1 MDEGSYNP
9 LVHPVHPVVLAVA
22 LAALQSQT
30 PAPKFKSSLDLVRV
44 DVNVIDGQGQPI
56 RDLRAEEFEL
66 RVDGRRRQIVTAQF
80 VPVGGGVDR
89 LPVVASTDYSSNVES
104 VGGRLIM
111 LVVDRSSIGPGRGKA
126 AFEAASRFVG
136 GLNRADR
143 IALASIPEGPQIDF
157 TADHSLVQ
165 TRLHEIDGT
174 ALPNQGP
181 RSIGISDALA
191 FERDDQ
197 FAMDRV
203 IERECGA
210 LPTELRGFA
219 GGGELKICM
228 DQVHSEAKLVAS
240 DARNRAQES
249 IIGLEAL
256 IKRLPPSSTPKVL
269 VYISEGMVLDRERAQ
284 LAWLGPRAAASHV
297 TVYALH
303 LMQSEN
309 DASRARPAAT
319 YTADRIKEED
329 GLALMTGV
337 TRGDVF
343 RVMGNSDFAF
353 RRLSLELSGYYLLG
367 FEAEPGDRNGRPHA
381 IKVDVRRRGVTVR
394 SRREFTIE
402 PIAATD
408 TAHAAIVAVLRD
420 PLPATDIP
428 IKVATYSFQDPHS
441 SKLRLLVAAEIDR
454 SVNTEGELSVGYV
467 LVDFHNKLA
476 GSQIDTAPSAALRK
490 TDTGDG
496 RTQQYFS
503 TIVADPGKY
512 TLKLVA
518 VDDAGRRGS
527 VERVVNAALAKAGPI
542 HATDLLV
549 ASAPA
554 DGGDAP
560 LAPAVSTDVTGDTLH
575 GYLELFADAPEPL
588 DVTSVTLEVA
598 ATQNSPPLQQT
609 SVALRK
615 PPDDARCRIVG
626 AKLNIAK
633 LPPGE
638 YVARAVINVAG
649 RRVGQV
655 VRSFRI
661 ARPGA

>member
-1 MDEGSYNP
+1 MHEGSYNP
-9 LVHPVHPVVLAVA
+9 LVNPVLPVALAVA

-44 DVNVIDGQGQPI
+44 DVNVIDGQGLPI
-56 RDLRAEEFEL
+56 RDLSAEDFDL

-80 VPVGGGVDR
+80 VPVGGGDR

-104 VGGRLIM
+104 IGGRLIM

-126 AFEAASRFVG
+126 AFESASRFVG

-143 IALASIPEGPQIDF
+143 VALASIPEGPQIDF

-165 TRLHEIDGT
+165 TKLQEIDGT
-174 ALPNQGP
+174 AMPNQGP
-181 RSIGISDALA
+181 RAIGVSEALG
-191 FERDDQ
+191 FERDDK
-197 FAMDRV
+197 FVMERV
-203 IERECGA
+203 LERECGA
-210 LPTELRGFA
+210 MPADLRGFG

-249 IIGLEAL
+249 IVGLEAL

-309 DASRARPAAT
+309 DASRARPAAS

-329 GLALMTGV
+329 GLALMTGA

-408 TAHAAIVAVLRD
+408 TAHAGIVAVLRD

-454 SVNTEGELSVGYV
+454 SVNTQGELSVGYV

-490 TDTGDG
+490 ADADG

-560 LAPAVSTDVTGDTLH
+560 LAPAVSADVTGDTLH

-588 DVTSVTLEVA
+588 DMTSVTLEVA
-598 ATQNSPPLQQT
+598 ATQSSPPLQQT

-615 PPDDARCRIVG
+615 APDDARCRIVG

-655 VRSFRI
+655 VRSFRV
-661 ARPGA
+661 ARPG

>member
-1 MDEGSYNP
+1 VN
-9 LVHPVHPVVLAVA
+9 PVHPVLPVALAVA
-22 LAALQSQT
+22 LVAPQSQT
-30 PAPKFKSSLDLVRV
+30 PAPKFRSSLDLVRV

-56 RDLRAEEFEL
+56 RDLSTAEFDL

-80 VPVGGGVDR
+80 VPVGGGGDR
-89 LPVVASTDYSSNVES
+89 LPVVASADYSSNVES

-111 LVVDRSSIGPGRGKA
+111 IVVDRSSIGPGRGKA

-165 TRLHEIDGT
+165 NRLHEIDGT

-181 RSIGISDALA
+181 RSIGISEALA
-191 FERDDQ
+191 FERDDRYV
-197 FAMDRV
+197 MERTL
-203 IERECGA
+203 ERECGA
-210 LPTELRGFA
+210 LPTEFRGA
-219 GGGELKICM
+219 GGGPGELKICM
-228 DQVHSEAKLVAS
+228 DQVHSEAMLVAS

-249 IIGLEAL
+249 IVGLEAL

-284 LAWLGPRAAASHV
+284 LDWLGPRAAASHV

-309 DASRARPAAT
+309 DASRARPAAS

-329 GLALMTGV
+329 GLALMTGT

-381 IKVDVRRRGVTVR
+381 IKVDVRRKGVTVR

-402 PIAATD
+402 PIAAAD
-408 TAHAAIVAVLRD
+408 PAHAGIIAVLRD

-428 IKVATYSFQDPHS
+428 IKLATYSFQDPGS
-441 SKLRLLVAAEIDR
+441 TKLRLLVAADIDR
-454 SVNTEGELSVGYV
+454 SVNTQGQISVGYV

-476 GSQIDTAPSAALRK
+476 GSQIDTAPSLALRK
-490 TDTGDG
+490 AEGSDG

-503 TIVADPGKY
+503 TIVTDPGKY

-518 VDDAGRRGS
+518 IDDAGRRGS
-527 VERVVNAALAKAGPI
+527 VERVVNAGLAKAGPI

-549 ASAPA
+549 AGSAP
-554 DGGDAP
+554 DGGSGP
-560 LAPAVSTDVTGDTLH
+560 LAPTVSADVTGDTLH

-588 DVTSVTLEVA
+588 DATSVTMEVA
-598 ATQNSPPLQQT
+598 ATQSSPPLQQT
-609 SVALRK
+609 SVPLRT
-615 PPDDARCRIVG
+615 PADDPKCRIIG
-626 AKLNIAK
+626 ARLNIAS
-633 LPPGE
+633 LPPGD
-638 YVARAVINVAG
+638 YVARAVINVGG

-655 VRSFRI
+655 VRSFRV
-661 ARPGA
+661 ARSGA